1 MTTESFEAFTSRFL
15 SKITAQINIHC
26 KVKVTSDVIKLKVYF
41 PESFEDIDIKILYA
55 IVDDETRKNS
65 SELEAFN
72 SDKLFF
78 FFTFNGSKAK
88 VTVKWVKILDI

>member
-26 KVKVTSDVIKLKVYF
+26 EVKVTSDVIKLKVYF

-55 IVDDETRKNS
+55 IVNDETRKNS

-72 SDKLFF
+72 FDKLF